1 MRSSGKVG
9 HFEDKFSVDV
19 ATVDHLVR
27 ADGVPQRKHIDRRYA
42 DQPTVN
48 QIGYLPNRLPSS
60 LKVDNYCDLAEASPL
75 GFLPIALD
83 VTVCGRREDVDQSA
97 AGPEYVQ
104 RLRQGGGPYGVQDGI
119 DALSRPIANCS
130 AYVFSL
136 IVN

>member
-1 MRSSGKVG
+1 MPKGS
-9 HFEDKFSVDV
+9 
-19 ATVDHLVR
+19 LL
-27 ADGVPQRKHIDRRYA
+27 QRKHFDRRYV
-42 DQPTVN
+42 DQATIN
-48 QIGYLPNRLPSS
+48 QMSDLPYRVPSS
-60 LKVDNYCDLAEASPL
+60 LKVDNRSDLAEASPL